1 MAQLDNNLC
10 VMKFGGTSVQD
21 AGCIKRAA
29 EIIASKTSPVVT
41 IVSAMGGVTNR
52 LIAAAHQSATGD
64 EAAGQKLKEE
74 LLQQHVSAIQELV
87 DDDNTRQQLS
97 REIAVVIDRVADLC
111 RGTSLLNELTP
122 RALDD
127 ISSAGER
134 LSARLVAAAVRRLGV
149 DSVAVDA
156 TDLIVTA
163 AQHGQAE
170 PLMEKTRNVARANLL
185 PILGAGVSPIVTGFI
200 GATAEG
206 KLTTLGRGGSDYSAT
221 ILGAALD
228 ATEVIIWTDVDG
240 VLSADPRLVQQAR
253 ILNEISYNEA
263 AELAYFGAKVLHPK
277 TLRPVTEAGIP
288 VWIRN
293 SFAPENKGTKITATG
308 NPSATGVK
316 AVTAFSLSLI
326 H

>member
-97 REIAVVIDRVADLC
+97 QEIAVVIDRVADLC

-156 TDLIVTA
+156 TDLIVTD

-170 PLMEKTRNVARANLL
+170 PLMEK
-185 PILGAGVSPIVTGFI
+185 
-200 GATAEG
+200 
-206 KLTTLGRGGSDYSAT
+206 
-221 ILGAALD
+221 
-228 ATEVIIWTDVDG
+228 
-240 VLSADPRLVQQAR
+240 
-253 ILNEISYNEA
+253 
-263 AELAYFGAKVLHPK
+263 
-277 TLRPVTEAGIP
+277 
-288 VWIRN
+288 
-293 SFAPENKGTKITATG
+293 
-308 NPSATGVK
+308 
-316 AVTAFSLSLI
+316 
-326 H
+326 